1 LIGHTQGKEETAMR
15 ARTNGIDI
23 NYVIEGDGP
32 WLVMSHSLA
41 CNIGMWDPQAPA
53 LAKRF
58 KVLRFDTRG
67 HGASDAPA
75 GDYSLDMLADDVKG
89 LFDHLGIRECHWVGL
104 SMGGMIGQ
112 TFALKYPGIFK
123 SITLCDTASRYPA
136 GAAEIWAGRVKVARE
151 QGMEAL
157 VPPTLE
163 RWFTEGFRKSQPA
176 KVSRIADS
184 IRQTPVNGYAGCCA
198 ALPKID
204 TTDRLKDIKCPALII
219 CGEQDMGT
227 PLAMSQA
234 IHAAMPGSTLA
245 VLPNA
250 AHISNVEQPEL
261 FSAALDPFLA
271 KVAA

>member
-1 LIGHTQGKEETAMR
+1 MR
-15 ARTNGIDI
+15 ARTNGIELHYTIDG
-23 NYVIEGDGP
+23 EGP

-41 CNIGMWDPQAPA
+41 CNVHMWDPQVPA

-67 HGASDAPA
+67 HGRSDAPA
-75 GDYSLDMLADDVKG
+75 GPYTLDMLADDVKG

-112 TFALKYPGIFK
+112 TFALKYPGLFR
-123 SITLCDTASRYPA
+123 SIALCDTASRYPE
-136 GAAEIWAGRVKVARE
+136 GAAEIWAGRVKVATE
-151 QGMEAL
+151 QGMEPL

-163 RWFTEGFRKSQPA
+163 RWFTEGFRKAQPE
-176 KVSRIADS
+176 KVAAIAGM
-184 IRQTPVNGYAGCCA
+184 IRATPVAGYAGCCA

-204 TTDRLKDIKCPALII
+204 TTDRLKEIKCPALVV

-234 IHAAMPGSTLA
+234 IHAAMPGSEL
-245 VLPNA
+245 VVIPNA
-250 AHISNVEQPEL
+250 AHISNLEQPEA
-261 FSAALDPFLA
+261 FDAALGRFLA
-271 KVAA
+271 RVAS

>member
-1 LIGHTQGKEETAMR
+1 MR

-23 NYVIEGDGP
+23 NYVVEGEGP

-41 CNIGMWDPQAPA
+41 CNTGMWDPQAPA
-53 LAKRF
+53 LSRRF

-123 SITLCDTASRYPA
+123 SITLCDTAARYPD
-136 GAAEIWAGRVKVARE
+136 GAAEIWAGRVKVAKE

-198 ALPKID
+198 ALPRIN
-204 TTDRLKDIKCPALII
+204 TLDRLKDIKCPALVI

-245 VLPNA
+245 VLPDA